1 MYGYNVDTATPHL
14 QGSNGHLVL
23 DLAGGTIAK
32 TGCEVNGWDEFWL
45 RDHPPSIPSTPQ
57 FPGRLRPTSNDPA
70 GANVKSLGKV
80 FNDALRLKPGCP
92 IELLGRLSSKFTRC
106 AESSW
111 FKILQ
116 LVTPQLNCPIEF
128 LGELSSRFTECE
140 GSSWFKVLQVT
151 SGSSTSGLLTRSGSL
166 IELVGAS
173 MCGSNP

>member
-32 TGCEVNGWDEFWL
+32 TGCEVRILASG
-45 RDHPPSIPSTPQ
+45 PPP
-57 FPGRLRPTSNDPA
+57 
-70 GANVKSLGKV
+70 V

-166 IELVGAS
+166 IVQVGAS